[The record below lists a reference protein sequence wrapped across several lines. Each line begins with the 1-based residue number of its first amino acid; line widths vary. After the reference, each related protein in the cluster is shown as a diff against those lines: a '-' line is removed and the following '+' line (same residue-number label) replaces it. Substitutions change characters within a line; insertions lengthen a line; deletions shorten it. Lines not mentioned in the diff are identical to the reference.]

1 MSSGRGICSMLDVIA
16 HGSVVLWTKDER
28 KSSSSGFSNL
38 GPGKQR
44 WGAHCP
50 NEKFRAVK

>member
-1 MSSGRGICSMLDVIA
+1 MSSGRGIYSMLDVIA

-38 GPGKQR
+38 RGPGQQR

-50 NEKFRAVK
+50 KFRAVK